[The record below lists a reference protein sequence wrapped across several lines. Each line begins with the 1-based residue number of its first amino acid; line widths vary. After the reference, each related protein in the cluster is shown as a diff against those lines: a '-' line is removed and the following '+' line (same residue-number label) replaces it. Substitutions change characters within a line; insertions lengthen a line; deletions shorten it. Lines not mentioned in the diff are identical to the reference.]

1 MGSLKEDIAEST
13 KIAMKSR
20 DKTRVAVF
28 RLVNSE
34 IKRVEVDE
42 RRELSDNDIESILTK
57 MVKQRRDSIEQ
68 FDKAD
73 RVDLSDQEK
82 YEIGIIDEFLPEQIG
97 EQELDG
103 ILDSVIEEE
112 LVLGPKEMG
121 RVMSILKSRFG
132 SQIDMGLVSRLLKS
146 KLSDL

>member
-20 DKTRVAVF
+20 DKARVAVF

>member
-42 RRELSDNDIESILTK
+42 RRKLSDNDIESILTK

-112 LVLGPKEMG
+112 LVC
-121 RVMSILKSRFG
+121 LKF
-132 SQIDMGLVSRLLKS
+132 
-146 KLSDL
+146 